1 MEGDIGGVD
10 KSGGCSGKIAEAI
23 ASKRCAADD
32 KIYDT
37 KSAEEKDLAY
47 IAENTC
53 MVCGRRF
60 RPGELKIVPPQRV
73 QEEDIY
79 VMNGIVPK
87 RYICTNCYENMTSNT
102 REKIKSDYITKI
114 DETENRIIRTIVK
127 GMLKP
132 KAVKV

>member
-1 MEGDIGGVD
+1 MEIGVGGVD
-10 KSGGCSGKIAEAI
+10 KSGRSGKIAEAI
-23 ASKRCAADD
+23 ASTRCVADD

-60 RPGELKIVPPQRV
+60 RPGELKIVPPQSV

-79 VMNGIVPK
+79 VMNGIVPR
-87 RYICTNCYENMTSNT
+87 RYICTDCYENMTSNT
-102 REKIKSDYITKI
+102 REKIKSEYIART
-114 DETENRIIRTIVK
+114 DETENKLIRTLVR

-132 KAVKV
+132 KEVKL

>member
-1 MEGDIGGVD
+1 MEIGVGGVD
-10 KSGGCSGKIAEAI
+10 KSGRSGKIAEAI
-23 ASKRCAADD
+23 ASKRCVADD

-60 RPGELKIVPPQRV
+60 RPGELKIVPSQSV

-79 VMNGIVPK
+79 VMHGIVPR
-87 RYICTNCYENMTSNT
+87 RYICTDCYESMTSNT
-102 REKIKSDYITKI
+102 REKIKSDYINKI
-114 DETENRIIRTIVK
+114 ETENRIVK
-127 GMLKP
+127 TLVRGMLKS
-132 KAVKV
+132 KAVKL

>member
-10 KSGGCSGKIAEAI
+10 KSGCSGKIAEAI

-102 REKIKSDYITKI
+102 REKIKSEYIAKT
-114 DETENRIIRTIVK
+114 DETENRIIRTLVK

>member
-1 MEGDIGGVD
+1 MGEDVGGVYED
-10 KSGGCSGKIAEAI
+10 GRSGKIAEAI
-23 ASKRCAADD
+23 ASKRCVADD

-79 VMNGIVPK
+79 VMNGVVPK
-87 RYICTNCYENMTSNT
+87 RYICTNCYDNMTSNT
-102 REKIKSDYITKI
+102 REKIKSDYIAKADVTNK
-114 DETENRIIRTIVK
+114 IIRTLVK

-132 KAVKV
+132 KVVKV

>member
-1 MEGDIGGVD
+1 MEGDIGGAD
-10 KSGGCSGKIAEAI
+10 KSGCSGKIAEAI
-23 ASKRCAADD
+23 AIKRCVADD

-114 DETENRIIRTIVK
+114 DETENRIIRTLVK

>member
-1 MEGDIGGVD
+1 MEREVGGVD
-10 KSGGCSGKIAEAI
+10 KSGCSGKIAEAI
-23 ASKRCAADD
+23 ASKRCVADD

-60 RPGELKIVPPQRV
+60 RPGELKIVPPQSV

-79 VMNGIVPK
+79 VMHGIVPR
-87 RYICTNCYENMTSNT
+87 RYICTNCYEDMTSNT
-102 REKIKSDYITKI
+102 REKIKSEYITRT
-114 DETENRIIRTIVK
+114 DETENKLIRTLVR

-132 KAVKV
+132 KALKL

>member
-1 MEGDIGGVD
+1 MEREVGGVD
-10 KSGGCSGKIAEAI
+10 KSGCSGKIAEAI
-23 ASKRCAADD
+23 ASKRCVADN

-60 RPGELKIVPPQRV
+60 RPGELKIVPPQSV

-79 VMNGIVPK
+79 VMHGIVSR
-87 RYICTNCYENMTSNT
+87 RYICTDCYEDMTSNT
-102 REKIKSDYITKI
+102 REKIKSDYIART
-114 DETENRIIRTIVK
+114 DETKNKLIRTLVR

-132 KAVKV
+132 KAVKL